1 MWGRPVAVVISG
13 LALVL
18 AACGDQVVPGGEKV
32 RPKLPIAALAAAAS
46 AHSGVATPGGAES
59 LLYPERP
66 VEYRL
71 APGIEPP
78 ARSAAAYRVVP
89 EEVDVERVTR
99 LAGALGLDGE
109 VEASEEG
116 TFTVQSGDRQLV
128 VGTDSWNYVDDGGGP
143 QLGSDVAVACVPGQ
157 ECPAPPPP
165 PPPVGVPTAAE
176 AEKKAL
182 ELASKAG
189 IDLRGAETQVDRD
202 DTYARTVSFVP
213 QAGGREVVGLDTS
226 FTFAEHGRLEQAG
239 GFFGRFESVG
249 EYPLIDLESA
259 VERHRAGFGGALR
272 TLGGTPA
279 AGGTEPATGSAPA
292 SSQPAPEVVELTG
305 VELVLEV
312 VEPFCPGDPVY
323 LVPTFAFEPDDVAFV
338 PAVADAEL
346 AGADQSSEAPQ
357 SPCPGDD
364 PMTVPPSGQPEPA
377 PLPEPPP
384 DIPTAVPPDM
394 PTSVPP
400 DMPSSAPSDGPPP
413 DDGP

>member
-18 AACGDQVVPGGEKV
+18 AACGDQVVPGEEKV
-32 RPKLPIAALAAAAS
+32 RPKLPVAGSAAAS
-46 AHSGVATPGGAES
+46 AHSAVATPGGAEP

-78 ARSAAAYRVVP
+78 TRSAAAYRVVP
-89 EEVDVERVTR
+89 EEVDGERVTR
-99 LAGALGLDGE
+99 LAGALGLEGE
-109 VEASEEG
+109 VEASDEG

-128 VGTDSWNYVDDGGGP
+128 VGTDSWNYIDDGGG
-143 QLGSDVAVACVPGQ
+143 LGSDVAVACAPGQ
-157 ECPAPPPP
+157 ECPASPPP

-182 ELASKAG
+182 ELLSKAG
-189 IDLRGAETQVDRD
+189 VDLRGAEAQVDQD

-226 FTFAEHGRLEQAG
+226 ITFGEHGRLEQAA

-249 EYPLIDLESA
+249 EYPLIDLETA
-259 VERHRAGFGGALR
+259 VERHRAGFGGAPR

-279 AGGTEPATGSAPA
+279 AVGAEPATGSAPA
-292 SSQPAPEVVELTG
+292 SSQADSEVVELTG

-312 VEPFCPGDPVY
+312 VEPFCPGDTVY
-323 LVPTFAFEPDDVAFV
+323 LVPAFAFEPDDVALV
-338 PAVADAEL
+338 PAVADEEL
-346 AGADQSSEAPQ
+346 AGADQSPEAPKA
-357 SPCPGDD
+357 PCPGEE
-364 PMTVPPSGQPEPA
+364 PMTVPSAQPEPA

-384 DIPTAVPPDM
+384 DIPPPDM

-400 DMPSSAPSDGPPP
+400 DMPGSVPSEGPP